1 MFSSNIVYNVVKE
14 NPFDI
19 YNHVQTH
26 FTSIKNLNSFQIY
39 TIISSTDLIII
50 SNIISDCI
58 DQLGNISVLYISKT
72 NDSKISVHTVD
83 QLHKMYQL
91 HNDLIDNISK
101 FSLIS
106 LDITNNIKE
115 IHKNNLNQEIVNY
128 IYYDI
133 TSRYKLIILK
143 ILEIIKK
150 LNVYIKLVKDEIN

>member
-19 YNHVQTH
+19 YNHVQTQ

-39 TIISSTDLIII
+39 TIISSNDLIII

-150 LNVYIKLVKDEIN
+150 LNVYIILVKDEIN

>member
-14 NPFDI
+14 DPFNI
-19 YNHVQTH
+19 YNYVQSH
-26 FTSIKNLNSFQIY
+26 FISIKNLNSFQAY
-39 TIISSTDLIII
+39 TIISSNDLIII